1 MSTNFER
8 FTFKD
13 HALTKRALM
22 LLSLHGAGH
31 LCGKLKYDL
40 HIELLTSLWGRPP
53 ADALATASMESGA

>member
-1 MSTNFER
+1 
-8 FTFKD
+8 
-13 HALTKRALM
+13 M